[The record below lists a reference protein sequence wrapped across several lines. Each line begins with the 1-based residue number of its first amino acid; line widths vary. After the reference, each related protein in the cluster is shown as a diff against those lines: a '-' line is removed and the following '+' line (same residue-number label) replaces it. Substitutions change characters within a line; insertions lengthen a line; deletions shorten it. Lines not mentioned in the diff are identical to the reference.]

1 MGGMILVSS
10 DFRNAVVAANRSSI
24 FCSGSVNIEA
34 KNTFAASATSYGVL
48 YDTRATPQ
56 PPELA
61 CG

>member
-34 KNTFAASATSYGVL
+34 KNTFAASATSCGVL
-48 YDTRATPQ
+48 YASNPQ